1 MKLSDFKKVKLADGF
16 LINLCGGGTKILGS
30 SDPDRVGK
38 YDISP
43 GGPITPEDP
52 DWNTPP
58 DEV

>member
-1 MKLSDFKKVKLADGF
+1 
-16 LINLCGGGTKILGS
+16 LCGGGTKILGS